1 MSKLFYIKVYLRFII
16 LNQKFPYY
24 KSFMEN
30 KSVSNYQENDEFN
43 MNNEE
48 NDYENLVI
56 RIKEMKTTIALLEKT
71 LFD

>member
-1 MSKLFYIKVYLRFII
+1 
-16 LNQKFPYY
+16 
-24 KSFMEN
+24 MEN